1 MKTKKL
7 RNRKN
12 VQVNLRNRGIN
23 LYYKSTVKTL
33 IKKIK
38 FLINEL
44 KKENSLEK
52 LSPEIQKTYRL
63 LTSKL
68 DKATKK
74 GCIKKNNCSRK
85 KSLYSKLLKQHSIKN

>member
-1 MKTKKL
+1 MKTKKV

-12 VQVNLRNRGIN
+12 VQINLRNKRIN
-23 LYYKSTVKTL
+23 MYYKSTVKTL

-38 FLINEL
+38 ILIIDCN
-44 KKENSLEK
+44 KKTNTAQ
-52 LSPEIQKTYRL
+52 LSAEIQSVYRL

-74 GCIKKNNCSRK
+74 GSIKKNTSSRK
-85 KSLYSKLLKQHSIKN
+85 KSVYSKLLKQYSIKN